1 MVKVAIQVGMR
12 LPLLMCVGVL
22 AVAPSWAQPSRG
34 DVEAAMKKATTF
46 MAETV
51 AYRGGYV
58 WTVSEDLA
66 TRWGEIPAR
75 PSQIW
80 VQAGTPMVGMAL
92 LDAYEATH
100 DRYYL
105 DVAQRAADALIFGQ
119 HPRGGWHYFVDF
131 NPVGLDEWYT
141 TRASQFE
148 YGYEEF
154 RHYYGNATNDD
165 QVTSDAA
172 AFVLRYY
179 TTTLDSAYRGA
190 ALKALDFVLEAQYPN
205 GGWPQRFPL
214 RHEFAHDGLPDYT
227 SYYTLNDGATQGY
240 IELLIS
246 AYRALGDR
254 RYFEAARRG
263 ADFLI
268 AAQGPDGEAGWA
280 EQYGPD
286 MRPIAAR
293 THEPAGYVIRE
304 SRDAIRVLE
313 MFYTLTGD
321 TRYLAPIPRC
331 LAWYDRVNSEAIGF
345 KRPPSRYWQPGTN
358 LPVYVVRRDAH
369 NADGY
374 GLYDW
379 TTTPPPGMPVKP
391 AVDVAPIR
399 AEYERVAALA
409 TTRARAEY
417 FDAHF
422 DGARRPAPAASQV
435 EAVITGLD
443 ARGAWVTD
451 GIMVHAITT
460 SGKNTGSQVP
470 VRGISTAVFVRNLST
485 LIDALAASRP

>member
-1 MVKVAIQVGMR
+1 MR
-12 LPLLMCVGVL
+12 RMSWVVCLGALM
-22 AVAPSWAQPSRG
+22 AAPAGAQPLRSE
-34 DVEAAMKKATTF
+34 VEAAMKKATTF

-66 TRWGEIPAR
+66 VRWGEVPAR

-80 VQAGTPMVGMAL
+80 VQAATPMVGMAL
-92 LDAYEATH
+92 LDAYDATR

-105 DVAQRAADALIFGQ
+105 DAAKRAADALIYGQ

-141 TRASQFE
+141 TRASRFE
-148 YGYEEF
+148 YGYEEY

-179 TTTLDSAYRGA
+179 ATTLDTAYRA
-190 ALKALDFVLEAQYPN
+190 PALKALDFVLEAQYPN
-205 GGWPQRFPL
+205 GAWPQRYPL
-214 RHEFAHDGLPDYT
+214 RYEFAHDGLPDYT
-227 SYYTLNDGATQGY
+227 SYFTLNDGATQGY
-240 IELLIS
+240 IELLIT
-246 AYRALGDR
+246 AYRTLGDQ
-254 RYFEAARRG
+254 RYFDAARRG

-268 AAQGPDGEAGWA
+268 AVQGPDGEAAWA

-304 SRDAIRVLE
+304 SRDTLRVLE

-321 TRYLAPIPRC
+321 PRYLAPIPRC
-331 LAWYDRVNSEAIGF
+331 LAWYDRVNKEAVEL

-369 NADGY
+369 SAEGY
-374 GLYDW
+374 GLYEW
-379 TTTPPPGMPVKP
+379 TTTPPPGLEVKP

-409 TTRARAEY
+409 TPEARAEY

-422 DGARRPAPAASQV
+422 DQPRRTAPTAAQV
-435 EAVITGLD
+435 ETIIKGLD

-460 SGKNTGSQVP
+460 SGMNPGSQVP
-470 VRGISTAVFVRNLST
+470 VRGISTGVFVRNLSALT
-485 LIDALAASRP
+485 SALAASRP

>member
-1 MVKVAIQVGMR
+1 MR
-12 LPLLMCVGVL
+12 RLSWLVCLGVL
-22 AVAPSWAQPSRG
+22 TVTPAWAQPSRS

-80 VQAGTPMVGMAL
+80 VQAGTPDGRHGVARRLRRHARPL
-92 LDAYEATH
+92 LPGCGEDARPT
-100 DRYYL
+100 RSSSGSI
-105 DVAQRAADALIFGQ
+105 RAGAGTTSSTSILSGSTSGT
-119 HPRGGWHYFVDF
+119 P
-131 NPVGLDEWYT
+131 

-179 TTTLDSAYRGA
+179 ATTLDSAYRGP

-205 GGWPQRFPL
+205 GGWPQRYPL
-214 RHEFAHDGLPDYT
+214 RYEFAHDGLPDYT

-240 IELLIS
+240 IELLII

-268 AAQGPDGEAGWA
+268 AAQGPDQEAGWA

-286 MRPIAAR
+286 MKPIAAR

-321 TRYLAPIPRC
+321 TRYLTPIPRC
-331 LAWYDRVNSEAIGF
+331 LAWYDRVNKEAIDL
-345 KRPPSRYWQPGTN
+345 KRPP
-358 LPVYVVRRDAH
+358 
-369 NADGY
+369 
-374 GLYDW
+374 
-379 TTTPPPGMPVKP
+379 
-391 AVDVAPIR
+391 I
-399 AEYERVAALA
+399 AL
-409 TTRARAEY
+409 
-417 FDAHF
+417 
-422 DGARRPAPAASQV
+422 
-435 EAVITGLD
+435 
-443 ARGAWVTD
+443 
-451 GIMVHAITT
+451 
-460 SGKNTGSQVP
+460 
-470 VRGISTAVFVRNLST
+470 
-485 LIDALAASRP
+485 LAAGDQPAGLRREA